1 MIFLGCQLEIPQEEG
16 LLIEEL
22 PLPDWPLGM
31 SRNTDCVD
39 CQLVTEGL
47 AHHGWYNAR
56 QVSLHYVR
64 KGAEH
69 VPES

>member
-47 AHHGWYNAR
+47 AHHGWYNAQAGEPALCKEGGR
-56 QVSLHYVR
+56 AY
-64 KGAEH
+64 A
-69 VPES
+69 